1 MYLPIG
7 DDMAVRTS
15 AIIGIFDLD
24 NGSWSYRTREFLQHQ
39 EKEGAVI
46 SVGRELPKTF
56 LLTREYGMD
65 RVYLTQ
71 FSSVTLEKRLQVSE
85 KGEQNHE

>member
-1 MYLPIG
+1 MYFPIG
-7 DDMAVRTS
+7 GDMAVRTS
-15 AIIGIFDLD
+15 SIIGIFDLD
-24 NGSWSYRTREFLQHQ
+24 NGSWSYRTREFLSRQ

-46 SVGRELPKTF
+46 PVGDDLPKTF

-71 FSSVTLEKRLQVSE
+71 FSTATLEKRLQSLD
-85 KGEQNHE
+85 KGDPNP